1 MPVAAVDPSPDFLL
15 VKSGDIVVVEE
26 DSLVEEAPKAEW
38 WVARVMHVVG
48 GARNSNANS
57 LFQVACVDTGNI
69 RTVNA
74 DAVKGILKAKYLGND
89 AK

>member
-1 MPVAAVDPSPDFLL
+1 MADAVVAAPSDFLR
-15 VKSGDIVVVEE
+15 VKSGDIVVVAE
-26 DSLVEEAPKAEW
+26 DSLVEGESKAEW
-38 WVARVMHVVG
+38 WVARVIHVVG
-48 GARNSNANS
+48 GARNSCANS

>member
-1 MPVAAVDPSPDFLL
+1 MSVAASSADADFLL
-15 VKSGDIVVVEE
+15 VKLGDIVVVAE
-26 DSLVEEAPKAEW
+26 DSLVEGEFKAEW
-38 WVARVMHVVG
+38 WVARVIYVVG
-48 GARNSNANS
+48 GARNSCANS